1 MKKIETSL
9 ILVVMV
15 LALAHCAGTQQSV
28 STSQAERPG
37 AIAVE
42 AIEMTGKVKAIDTLK
57 RTVTIIGEN
66 GRTVT
71 LNAKNAR
78 NFDQIKVGDTVRAE
92 YVEEIAVFVRKA
104 GAPPEAQRAQVVALA
119 PKGKMPG
126 GVVAETTE
134 IEANVESIDYIART
148 VTLRG
153 PAGGIQTIKV
163 GPQVKNLEGVNKGDQ
178 VVLRITEA
186 VALEVTRP

>member
-1 MKKIETSL
+1 MKKIEAFL
-9 ILVVMV
+9 MLAVMV
-15 LALAHCAGTQQSV
+15 LVLAHCAGTEQSV

-42 AIEMTGKVKAIDTLK
+42 VVQAMGKVKAVDPLK
-57 RTVTIIGEN
+57 RTVTVQGED

-71 LNAKNAR
+71 VNAKNAR
-78 NFDQIKVGDTVRAE
+78 NFDQIKVGDIVRAE

-104 GAPPEAQRAQVVALA
+104 DAPPEARGSQVVALA

-126 GVVAETTE
+126 GVIAETTE
-134 IEANVESIDYIART
+134 IEANVEDIDYIART

-153 PAGGIQTIKV
+153 PAGGIRTIKV
-163 GPQVKNLEGVNKGDQ
+163 GPQVKNLEAVKKGDH